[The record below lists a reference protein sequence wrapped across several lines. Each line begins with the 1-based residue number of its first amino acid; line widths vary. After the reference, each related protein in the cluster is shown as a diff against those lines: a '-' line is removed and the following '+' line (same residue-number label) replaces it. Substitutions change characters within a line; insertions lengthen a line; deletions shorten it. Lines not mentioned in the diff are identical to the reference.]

1 MYVREASDVGL
12 PVNNKHDKYEIK
24 EASTSDEIK

>member
-12 PVNNKHDKYEIK
+12 PVNNKHDNDEIK
-24 EASTSDEIK
+24 EDSAYDEIN